1 MTWLALWLIRNCH
14 EYNENVQDEKK
25 MRPVDIEADVKEM
38 ERRKRVEAIMNSQV
52 DGGGGGG
59 DQDESTSI
67 ISLNISFLP
76 EALPRGRGRS

>member
-1 MTWLALWLIRNCH
+1 
-14 EYNENVQDEKK
+14 

-52 DGGGGGG
+52 DGDGG
-59 DQDESTSI
+59 DDQDDESESSSI

-76 EALPRGRGRS
+76 EAEEEVSRCLADCLDFAKLTSSTSLRLLG

>member
-1 MTWLALWLIRNCH
+1 M
-14 EYNENVQDEKK
+14 QDEKK

-52 DGGGGGG
+52 DGDSDGG
-59 DQDESTSI
+59 DDQDDESESSSI

>member
-1 MTWLALWLIRNCH
+1 
-14 EYNENVQDEKK
+14 

-52 DGGGGGG
+52 DGDGGG
-59 DQDESTSI
+59 DDQDDESESSSI

>member
-1 MTWLALWLIRNCH
+1 
-14 EYNENVQDEKK
+14 

-52 DGGGGGG
+52 DDDGGG
-59 DQDESTSI
+59 DQDDESESSLI

-76 EALPRGRGRS
+76 GALPRGRGRS

>member
-1 MTWLALWLIRNCH
+1 MVYNCH
-14 EYNENVQDEKK
+14 EYNETAQDEKK

-52 DGGGGGG
+52 DGDGG
-59 DQDESTSI
+59 DDQDDESESSSI

>member
-1 MTWLALWLIRNCH
+1 
-14 EYNENVQDEKK
+14 

-52 DGGGGGG
+52 DGDGGD
-59 DQDESTSI
+59 DQDESESSSI